1 MLCSMKVTQS
11 WRCEAE
17 FQSKVTIIQNFVN
30 FMLTITN
37 ALREEREDYEDIT
50 ETVSSDSFQITQK
63 YLTRKQFNILLLPTL
78 YENISSETDI

>member
-1 MLCSMKVTQS
+1 MKVTQS

-37 ALREEREDYEDIT
+37 ALRGEREDYEDIT

>member
-1 MLCSMKVTQS
+1 M
-11 WRCEAE
+11 R

-37 ALREEREDYEDIT
+37 ALRGEREDYEDIT

>member
-1 MLCSMKVTQS
+1 MKVTQS
-11 WRCEAE
+11 WRCEAG

-37 ALREEREDYEDIT
+37 ALRGEREDYEDIT

>member
-1 MLCSMKVTQS
+1 MKVTQS
-11 WRCEAE
+11 CRCEAE

-37 ALREEREDYEDIT
+37 ALRGEREDYEDIT